1 MYLYQGSRDTQS
13 WYITVFIGRN
23 AGREVLRAQK
33 PGTLSFAFVSPGTRE
48 VRNRSYKGQMS
59 LYSWFSKA
67 RWVNVMKTHTVLC
80 QFRKLDKGRWETIW
94 TTNPDLTSQSEVSLQ
109 GNKCCGGKKSTTTH
123 YKTQHLVFFSESSL

>member
-67 RWVNVMKTHTVLC
+67 RWVNEDPRSFVSV
-80 QFRKLDKGRWETIW
+80 QEAGQGEVGNDLD
-94 TTNPDLTSQSEVSLQ
+94 N
-109 GNKCCGGKKSTTTH
+109 
-123 YKTQHLVFFSESSL
+123 